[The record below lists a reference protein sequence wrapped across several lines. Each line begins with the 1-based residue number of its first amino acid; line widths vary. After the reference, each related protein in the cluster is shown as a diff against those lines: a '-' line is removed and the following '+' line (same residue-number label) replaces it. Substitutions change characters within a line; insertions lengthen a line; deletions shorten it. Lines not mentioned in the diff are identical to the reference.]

1 LMQICGRP
9 LEGAEGESVFGTAN
23 HALPSLRRL
32 LGEKYL
38 AAKAGLV
45 CS

>member
-1 LMQICGRP
+1 MNSDLMQICGRP
-9 LEGAEGESVFGTAN
+9 LEGGR
-23 HALPSLRRL
+23 LRL